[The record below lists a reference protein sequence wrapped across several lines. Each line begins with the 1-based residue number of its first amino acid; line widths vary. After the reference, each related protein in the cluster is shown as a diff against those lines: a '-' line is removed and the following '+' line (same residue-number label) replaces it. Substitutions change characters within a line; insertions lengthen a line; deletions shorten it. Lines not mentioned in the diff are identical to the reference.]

1 MQEIVKDKRKPIGEI
16 LIQHGVI
23 TQEQLI
29 EALNQQKEKKI
40 RLGEALMKLKYARE
54 RDILLAL
61 SQQTGI
67 PFVEKLS
74 AEEISGEFI
83 ERISINYAKKNHVL
97 PIKVENSHVLVAISD
112 PFDVFVLDDLSS
124 LLGMPV
130 TPVMVTQSV
139 LEDTI
144 NRVYDRAQSTAEK
157 MMDDLEEEESLD
169 IIAQELEEPTDLLES
184 TDEAPIIR
192 LVNSLLY
199 QAVKERASDIHIEP
213 FEKDLSVRFRIDG
226 ILHEIIRPPKRFQSS
241 IISRVKIM
249 AKLNIAEK
257 RLPQDGRIRVKIA
270 GKDIDIRISTVPTTF
285 GERVVMRLL
294 DRTTVLYG
302 LNEIGLSPEKLS
314 LVEKLLQR
322 NDGIILVTG
331 PTGSGKTTTLYAFLN
346 RINSPDINIITI
358 EDPVEYQLKGIGQI
372 QVNPKIDLT
381 FANGLRSIL
390 RQDPDVIMVGE
401 IRDLET
407 AEIAIHASLTGHLVF
422 STLHT
427 NDSAGAVTRLIDMG
441 IEPFLISSSLVAVIA
456 QRLVRVLCPK
466 CAEEYVLSEE
476 EFSKVYPVVNARR
489 KITVKRARG
498 CSECMMTGYKGR
510 TGIYELL
517 LVDDDIRSLI
527 IQRTD
532 SNTIKS
538 LAVKKGMDTLKV
550 DGIKKVLQGITTM
563 EEVFRVTQEEI
574 V

>member
-1 MQEIVKDKRKPIGEI
+1 MLERLEVKRMRLGEI
-16 LIQHGVI
+16 LIQRGII
-23 TQEQLI
+23 TQAQLDD
-29 EALNQQKEKKI
+29 ALAHQKEKGGKI
-40 RLGEALMKLKYARE
+40 GEHLVKLRYARE
-54 RDILLAL
+54 KDILLAL
-61 SQQTGI
+61 SEQTGI
-67 PFVEKLS
+67 PFMERITVEDLPPDIINK
-74 AEEISGEFI
+74 
-83 ERISINYAKKNHVL
+83 ISINYAKKNQIL
-97 PIKVENSHVLVAISD
+97 PIKIEDSTALVALSD
-112 PFDVFVLDDLSS
+112 PLNLFSIDDVSRILNKSIK
-124 LLGMPV
+124 PV
-130 TPVMVTQSV
+130 IVSPGI
-139 LEDTI
+139 LEDAI
-144 NRVYDRAQSTAEK
+144 NKVYDRAQSSAEK

-169 IIAQELEEPTDLLES
+169 VIAHELEEPADLLES

-213 FEKDLSVRFRIDG
+213 FEKDLSVRFRVDG

-241 IISRVKIM
+241 IISRIKIM

-294 DRTTVLYG
+294 DRSTVLYG
-302 LNEIGLSPEKLS
+302 LNEIGLDQDKLNII
-314 LVEKLLQR
+314 EKLLQR

-331 PTGSGKTTTLYAFLN
+331 PTGSGKTTTLYACLS
-346 RINSPDINIITI
+346 RKNSPGINIITI
-358 EDPVEYQLKGIGQI
+358 EDPVEYQLKGVGQI

-456 QRLVRVLCPK
+456 QRLVRVLCPH
-466 CAEEYVLSEE
+466 CAVEYYPDEE
-476 EFSKVYPVVNARR
+476 EISKIYPLLNG
-489 KITVKRARG
+489 KKRVALKKNKG
-498 CSECMMTGYKGR
+498 CKECMMTGYKGR

-517 LVDDDIRSLI
+517 LIDDEIRSLI
-527 IQRTD
+527 IKKTD

-550 DGIKKVLQGITTM
+550 DGIKKVLKGITTL
-563 EEVFRVTQEEI
+563 EEVLRVTQEE
-574 V
+574 VV